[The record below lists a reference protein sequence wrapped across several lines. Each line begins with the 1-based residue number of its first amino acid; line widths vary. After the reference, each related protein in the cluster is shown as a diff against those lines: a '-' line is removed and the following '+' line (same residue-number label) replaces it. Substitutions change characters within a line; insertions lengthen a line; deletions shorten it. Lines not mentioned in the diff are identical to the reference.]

1 MCFEGCV
8 PKMARNIDDSGES
21 TEKPD
26 KMAVPLLSLGTD
38 DL

>member
-8 PKMARNIDDSGES
+8 PKMARNIDDSGED
-21 TEKPD
+21 TEKPG
-26 KMAVPLLSLGTD
+26 KMIVPLLSHGAD